1 MGSGTDSP
9 MPPGRD
15 AGAALTVEYIEDA
28 NLRLQEHELEMKRII
43 LIATGDE
50 RAIMVERPVG
60 DLLPRRR
67 TQM

>member
-1 MGSGTDSP
+1 

-50 RAIMVERPVG
+50 RAIVVERPVC